1 MIFHPAIIALLLSS
15 FLITFLILYSSYFGL
30 LIVRKW
36 DIKSGSELQLSLER
50 RTYLISTI
58 LSYVLGFQLISL
70 FLYIYTADNLHPLFV
85 GAMCAAGTL
94 HVNDYGYPTLILKV
108 VNFLLAGLWLIVNY
122 TDNRAY
128 DYPLIKK
135 KYVFL
140 FVIALFVTAEM
151 IIQSNYLLRL
161 KADVI
166 TSCCGSLFSNDAR
179 GITSEIAA
187 LPSIPMK
194 IVFYL
199 GMAFMFVS
207 GICFLKNSKFRIR
220 NSKLTGY
227 VFSLASA
234 VTFII
239 SIISLISFISLY
251 FYEMPTHHC
260 PFCILQREYGYIGY
274 LLYVTISG
282 GSVLGMGV
290 GVVMPFRNIQSL
302 SEILP
307 SVQRRFAIISLVLYF
322 LFTAVVTYRIVFSDF
337 KLEGY

>member
-30 LIVRKW
+30 RIVRKW
-36 DIKSGSELQLSLER
+36 DIKSGSELQLNLER

-58 LSYVLGFQLISL
+58 LAYVLGFQLFSL
-70 FLYIYTADNLHPLFV
+70 FLYIYTADNLHSLFV

-94 HVNDYGYPTLILKV
+94 NVNAYGYPTLILKV
-108 VNFLLAGLWLIVNY
+108 VNFLLAGLWLILNY

-140 FVIALFVTAEM
+140 LVIALFVTAEM
-151 IIQSNYLLRL
+151 IIQTNYLLRL

-166 TSCCGSLFSNDAR
+166 TSCCGSLFSTDTR
-179 GITSEIAA
+179 GITSEIVA

-194 IVFYL
+194 IAFYL
-199 GMAFMFVS
+199 GMAFTFVS
-207 GICFLKNSKFRIR
+207 GICFLK

-251 FYEMPTHHC
+251 FYDLPTHHC

-274 LLYVTISG
+274 LLYITILG

-290 GVVMPFRNIQSL
+290 GVVMPFRDIKSL

-307 SVQRRFAIISLVLYF
+307 SIQRRFAIISLVLYF

>member
-30 LIVRKW
+30 RIVRKW
-36 DIKSGSELQLSLER
+36 DIKSSSELQLNLER

-58 LSYVLGFQLISL
+58 LAYVLGFQLISL
-70 FLYIYTADNLHPLFV
+70 FLYIYTADNLHSLFI

-94 HVNDYGYPTLILKV
+94 NVNSYGYPTLILKV

-135 KYVFL
+135 KYFFL
-140 FVIALFVTAEM
+140 LVIALFVTAEM

-166 TSCCGSLFSNDAR
+166 TSCCGSLFSTDTR
-179 GITSEIAA
+179 GIISEIAA

-194 IVFYL
+194 IAFYL
-199 GMAFMFVS
+199 GMAFMFAS
-207 GICFLKNSKFRIR
+207 GIYFYLKNRG
-220 NSKLTGY
+220 GY

-234 VTFII
+234 VAFII
-239 SIISLISFISLY
+239 SILSLISFISLY
-251 FYEMPTHHC
+251 FYELPTHHC

-274 LLYVTISG
+274 LLYITILG

-290 GVVMPFRNIQSL
+290 GVVMPFRNTESL